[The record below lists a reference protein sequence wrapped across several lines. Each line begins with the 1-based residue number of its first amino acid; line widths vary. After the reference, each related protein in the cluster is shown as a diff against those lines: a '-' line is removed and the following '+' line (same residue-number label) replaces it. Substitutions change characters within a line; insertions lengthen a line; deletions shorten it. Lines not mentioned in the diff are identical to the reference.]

1 MRIEK
6 DIYKLADHENKLL
19 EKFKA
24 ERVEILRQ
32 LNELEDCYHYSEEGT
47 EMEVRKDCE
56 TCIQS
61 RKLGVLYE
69 RLSYDIRRL
78 KGHTKINKDD
88 KYYSKYHKY
97 LILCEERE
105 GIPLEV
111 ISDKHNISLE
121 QVIKLYKR
129 ALKEEKEDIEFLT
142 MKGLSDSE

>member
-1 MRIEK
+1 MRTEK

-32 LNELEDCYHYSEEGT
+32 LNELEDCSHYSEEGT

-69 RLSYDIRRL
+69 ILSYEIRRL
-78 KGHTKINKDD
+78 KGHTNINKDG
-88 KYYSKYHKY
+88 KYYSKYHRY
-97 LILCEERE
+97 LILCEERD
-105 GIPLEV
+105 GMPLEV
-111 ISDKHNISLE
+111 ISDKHNIDLDR
-121 QVIKLYKR
+121 VIKLYKR
-129 ALKEEKEDIEFLT
+129 ALKEEKEDIEILT
-142 MKGLSDSE
+142 MKGMSDSE